1 MKLFTALPA
10 KSAVLSAALTA
21 VIAVT
26 IAAPAVASPQ
36 LAQSKNC
43 ASCHQMDAKS
53 IGPSYKQ
60 IAQKY
65 TANAETVAMLAG
77 KITKGGAGV
86 WGPVPMP
93 ANGQVSDAEART
105 LASWILSLK

>member
-1 MKLFTALPA
+1 MNFVAFPLVSTLLFAVPA
-10 KSAVLSAALTA
+10 M
-21 VIAVT
+21 
-26 IAAPAVASPQ
+26 ASPQ

-43 ASCHQMDAKS
+43 AACHQMETKA

-65 TANAETVAMLAG
+65 TSNPETVALLAN
-77 KITKGGAGV
+77 KIVKGGKGV

-93 ANGQVSDAEART
+93 ANGQVSEAEART
-105 LASWILSLK
+105 LATWILSLK

>member
-1 MKLFTALPA
+1 MRLPRPSHLLFALAGLAAAWPA
-10 KSAVLSAALTA
+10 L
-21 VIAVT
+21 
-26 IAAPAVASPQ
+26 ASPQ

-43 ASCHQMDAKS
+43 AACHQMEAKA

-65 TANAETVAMLAG
+65 TANPDTVAMLAT
-77 KITKGGAGV
+77 KIVKGGQGV

-93 ANGQVSDAEART
+93 ANGQVSEAEART
-105 LASWILSLK
+105 LASWILSLR

>member
-1 MKLFTALPA
+1 MTIVRPIAVLLTLSSVVLSLPA
-10 KSAVLSAALTA
+10 S
-21 VIAVT
+21 
-26 IAAPAVASPQ
+26 ASPQ

-43 ASCHQMDAKS
+43 AACHQMDARA

-65 TANAETVAMLAG
+65 TASPDTVAMLAT
-77 KITKGGAGV
+77 KIVKGGQGV

-93 ANGQVSDAEART
+93 ANGQISEAEART
-105 LASWILSLK
+105 LATWILSLK